1 MTGAAGTILMRS
13 AGPVTLVGAGPATG
27 ADLAAALALA
37 PEAVAA
43 DGGAGHVLPGG
54 RRFRAVIGDLDSL
67 EPAVAMAIR
76 AEGVPVHR
84 VAEQD
89 TTDLEKCLYSVAA
102 PLVIGVGFLGGRF
115 DHELAA
121 LSALLRFAD
130 RPVILLGRGEIC
142 FALPVRLEL
151 DLAAG
156 TRVSIFPLAPVT
168 GIASSGLLWETAG
181 LTLAPGGRIGT
192 SNAAAGGPV
201 RLAFDR
207 PGALMIL
214 PDACLPGVVAHL
226 GRTGA
231 NRV

>member
-1 MTGAAGTILMRS
+1 MSDGAGTILLRS
-13 AGPVTLVGAGPATG
+13 DRPVTLVGAGPATG

-43 DGGAGHVLPGG
+43 DGGAGHPLPGG
-54 RRFRAVIGDLDSL
+54 RSFRAVIGDLDSL
-67 EPAVAMAIR
+67 EPSVAAPLR

-89 TTDLEKCLYSVAA
+89 TTDLEKCLYSVEA
-102 PLVIGVGFLGGRF
+102 PLVIGVGFLGGRL

-121 LSALLRFAD
+121 LSALLRFAC
-130 RPVILLGRGEIC
+130 RPVILLGRGELC
-142 FALPVRLEL
+142 FALPPTLDL

-168 GIASSGLLWETAG
+168 GLAAAGLRWDTAG
-181 LTLAPGGRIGT
+181 LTLAPGARIGT
-192 SNAAAGGPV
+192 SNAATGGPV
-201 RLAFDR
+201 HLAFDR

-214 PDACLPGVVAHL
+214 PAACLPPVVANL
-226 GRTGA
+226 RETGA

>member
-1 MTGAAGTILMRS
+1 MRRRGGTILLRS

-54 RRFRAVIGDLDSL
+54 RQFRAVIGDLDSL
-67 EPAVAMAIR
+67 VPSVAASVR

-102 PLVIGVGFLGGRF
+102 PLIIGVGFLGGRL

-130 RPVILLGRGEIC
+130 RPVVLLGRGEIC
-142 FALPVRLEL
+142 FALPPVLDL

-168 GIASSGLLWETAG
+168 GVVGSGLRWDTAG
-181 LTLAPGGRIGT
+181 LTLAPGAQIGT
-192 SNAAAGGPV
+192 SNEAVGGAV

-214 PDACLPGVVAHL
+214 PGACLPLVVAHL
-226 GRTGA
+226 RETGA

>member
-1 MTGAAGTILMRS
+1 MSGGTGTILLRS

-43 DGGAGHVLPGG
+43 DGGAGHPLPDGHA
-54 RRFRAVIGDLDSL
+54 FRAVIGDLDSL
-67 EPAVAMAIR
+67 EPSVAVAVR
-76 AEGVPVHR
+76 AKGVPVHR
-84 VAEQD
+84 VVEQD

-102 PLVIGVGFLGGRF
+102 PLVIGVGFLGGRL

-130 RPVILLGRGEIC
+130 RPVVLLGRGEIC
-142 FALPVRLEL
+142 FALPPTF
-151 DLAAG
+151 DLVLPAG

-168 GIASSGLLWETAG
+168 GLAGSGLRWDTAG
-181 LTLAPGGRIGT
+181 LTLAPGARIGT
-192 SNAAAGGPV
+192 SNAATGGPV
-201 RLAFDR
+201 HLVFDR

-214 PDACLPGVVAHL
+214 PEDCLPPVVDYL
-226 GRTGA
+226 QKLGA

>member
-1 MTGAAGTILMRS
+1 MSDGGGTVLLRS
-13 AGPVTLVGAGPATG
+13 EMPVTLVGAGPATG

-54 RRFRAVIGDLDSL
+54 KVFRAVIGDLDSL
-67 EPAVAMAIR
+67 EPRVAAAVR

-84 VAEQD
+84 VAEQN
-89 TTDLEKCLYSVAA
+89 TTDLEKCLYSVEA
-102 PLVIGVGFLGGRF
+102 PLVIGVGFLGGRL

-121 LSALLRFAD
+121 LSALLRFAG
-130 RPVILLGRGEIC
+130 RPVILLGRGELC
-142 FALPVRLEL
+142 FALPPTL
-151 DLAAG
+151 DLDLPAG

-168 GIASSGLLWETAG
+168 GRAASGLRWGTTG
-181 LTLAPGGRIGT
+181 LTLAPGARIGT
-192 SNAAAGGPV
+192 SNEAMGGPV
-201 RLAFDR
+201 HLAFDR

-214 PDACLPGVVAHL
+214 PADCLLPVVAHL
-226 GRTGA
+226 GTTGA